1 MYAQFKLGAGS
12 PRRDTQD
19 PIEIS
24 VIVGPAGAHQA
35 RKPSQCGL
43 HSVVF
48 DAAKSQKTMEL
59 DVQHKPQK
67 PTTPASLR
75 EKVTD
80 GGTSEIPAVAKKNWE
95 HYLHRYPAHEKGR
108 VCLPTEG
115 IDGNTSRLLSGRLVL
130 RAS

>member
-1 MYAQFKLGAGS
+1 MYAQFKLSAGS

-43 HSVVF
+43 LSVVCDF
-48 DAAKSQKTMEL
+48 ATNNGTRRSTQTAKTDDASVSSGKN
-59 DVQHKPQK
+59 
-67 PTTPASLR
+67 
-75 EKVTD
+75 KVTD
-80 GGTSEIPAVAKKNWE
+80 GGTSEIPAVAKKHWE

-130 RAS
+130 RAR